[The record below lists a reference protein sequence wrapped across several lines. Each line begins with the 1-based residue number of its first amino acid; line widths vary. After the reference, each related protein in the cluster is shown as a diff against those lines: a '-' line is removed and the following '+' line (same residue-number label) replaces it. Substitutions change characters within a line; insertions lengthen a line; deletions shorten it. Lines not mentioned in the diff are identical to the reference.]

1 MREKKTTHESSSLK
15 RMKHLKYTLIC
26 GFAAITFLSIL
37 IVSTLAINK
46 TDTIMKDK
54 VATMTSSLNVQMKLN
69 ISEYMARMETIGT
82 LAFASQDAFTYDA
95 TDEKNDEYEALV
107 TEKNISD

>member
-69 ISEYMARMETIGT
+69 ISE
-82 LAFASQDAFTYDA
+82 
-95 TDEKNDEYEALV
+95 
-107 TEKNISD
+107 